1 MLPWVIFDNQ
11 RYIAGY
17 GDFFAFGE
25 IKQLGRPTV
34 YGAFDVRRRLFGM
47 IDMTSFGFRCIEG
60 VMTQWC

>member
-25 IKQLGRPTV
+25 IKHLV
-34 YGAFDVRRRLFGM
+34 YSLKYPSKGERNA
-47 IDMTSFGFRCIEG
+47 
-60 VMTQWC
+60 